1 MGQSWAGVEERRR
14 IPTTKRK
21 NNIMSGGRNFI
32 ESYCVKIT
40 DIPIH
45 LINQI
50 KDQKQ
55 QASQAREGEKKVEE
69 WNLPRSY
76 LFLIKMDYVP
86 RKLQSKL
93 MKTLTQMYRNFHRG
107 WKGKRAKTAGCK
119 GGAGKTR
126 LFKSLWKFCRNKIYT
141 EGKCERKEI
150 SAGIKSTSFPPPAF
164 RLEYN

>member
-107 WKGKRAKTAGCK
+107 WKGKRGKNSRAVKEAQAKRDYLK
-119 GGAGKTR
+119 V
-126 LFKSLWKFCRNKIYT
+126 
-141 EGKCERKEI
+141 CEN
-150 SAGIKSTSFPPPAF
+150 SVGIKYTQKENAKEKKF
-164 RLEYN
+164 LQG